1 MLEYAHKTH
10 PGCTHDH
17 NEDSLGCDGDAG
29 LWLVADGMGGHAA
42 GEVASRIAVETI
54 FERCALGDELLEATR
69 QAHVAIVAHAD
80 NNEAQKGMG
89 TTAVALRVDDRRGEV
104 VWVGDSRAYL
114 LRDGK
119 LTPLTRDHS
128 FMQLMIDRQHLTE
141 EQARSHPRRNVV
153 TQVLGFNEPQPDR
166 VETVLQ
172 DGDLVMLCSDGLYD
186 ELEDAQMLEI
196 IQAGGSLQA
205 QAGRLVDA
213 ACDHGGRDNI
223 SVILVRYSNQ
233 DADTLQRVAGVAPG
247 AKPAAQEVPDE
258 HSQRRGFLPDPA
270 FWGIVAALVVFILFL
285 LLKGGAV

>member
-1 MLEYAHKTH
+1 V
-10 PGCTHDH
+10 
-17 NEDSLGCDGDAG
+17 GCDGEAG

-42 GEVASRIAVETI
+42 GEVASRIAVDTI
-54 FERCALGDELLEATR
+54 LERCGMGDALQTATL
-69 QAHVAIVAHAD
+69 QAHAAIVAHAER
-80 NNEAQKGMG
+80 NEAQKGMG
-89 TTAVALRVDDRRGEV
+89 TTSVALRVDDRRGEV

-114 LRDGK
+114 LRDGR

-141 EQARSHPRRNVV
+141 EQARNHPRRNVV

-166 VETVLQ
+166 VETILQ

-196 IQAGGSLQA
+196 IQAGGSLAA

-233 DADTLQRVAGVAPG
+233 DANTLQRVAGGLPG
-247 AKPAAQEVPDE
+247 AEKAAQEKAAQEAPDG
-258 HSQRRGFLPDPA
+258 HPQHRGFLPDQV

-285 LLKGGAV
+285 LLKGGDV

>member
-10 PGCTHDH
+10 PGCTHTH
-17 NEDSLGCDGDAG
+17 NEDSVGCDGEAG

-42 GEVASRIAVETI
+42 GEVASRIAVDTI
-54 FERCALGDELLEATR
+54 IERCALGDELQAATL
-69 QAHVAIVAHAD
+69 QAHAAIVAHAD
-80 NNEAQKGMG
+80 SNEAQKGMG
-89 TTAVALRVDDRRGEV
+89 TTSVALRVNDRRGEV

-114 LRDGK
+114 LRDGNLK
-119 LTPLTRDHS
+119 PLTRDHS
-128 FMQLMIDRQHLTE
+128 FMQLMIERQHLTE
-141 EQARSHPRRNVV
+141 EQARNHPRRNVV

-196 IQAGGSLQA
+196 ISAGGSLQA

-233 DADTLQRVAGVAPG
+233 DADTLQRVAGSALGAEQAAP
-247 AKPAAQEVPDE
+247 PDSE
-258 HSQRRGFLPDPA
+258 KEPQRAGGLPDQV

-285 LLKGGAV
+285 LLKGGDV